1 MCCSRNLSTEAPEY
15 NKRSKPESNNGCC
28 NGGLDSCDYPS
39 KARKGSPLWEWE
51 QIHGR
56 LIGKF
61 TEETGPDGRIRTI
74 YVKIICPEVKK
85 RKSKGC
91 CSLSYRAIR

>member
-1 MCCSRNLSTEAPEY
+1 MCCGNTSTESPEY

-28 NGGLDSCDYPS
+28 NGGLDSCDNPS
-39 KARKGSPLWEWE
+39 KARKGSPLWKWE

-61 TEETGPDGRIRTI
+61 TEEIGPDGRIRTI
-74 YVKIICPEVKK
+74 YEKTTCPKVKTKK
-85 RKSKGC
+85 RKGC
-91 CSLSYRAIR
+91 CSLNYRVMR